1 MKKTKIFAAIG
12 GIGLVVLSIFLVSAD
27 HIDAPAVEGTKSDIA
42 DFYAFQ
48 GENTNNLVFVTNVQG
63 LITPENT
70 NEAEFDE
77 NVLIEINIDNDN
89 DLVEDLVIQAIKR
102 KDTMFFFGPAQ
113 PLSTGLDSEII
124 TAALSGKVTISNA
137 DDDVITSEQNGMKFF
152 AGPREDPFFFDFDQ
166 YNRVLAGSAPDG
178 FNDPGVDTFAGT
190 NVLSVVVEVPKSM
203 LGNGVT
209 GVNPF
214 APDTP
219 MYNVWVETKRK
230 Q

>member
-102 KDTMFFFGPAQ
+102 KGKENKR
-113 PLSTGLDSEII
+113 SI
-124 TAALSGKVTISNA
+124 SGNA
-137 DDDVITSEQNGMKFF
+137 DSHY
-152 AGPREDPFFFDFDQ
+152 ASR
-166 YNRVLAGSAPDG
+166 L
-178 FNDPGVDTFAGT
+178 
-190 NVLSVVVEVPKSM
+190 
-203 LGNGVT
+203 
-209 GVNPF
+209 
-214 APDTP
+214 
-219 MYNVWVETKRK
+219 
-230 Q
+230 